1 MTDTLLEISHLSGGY
16 KKGIEILQDI
26 NLTVSR
32 GEFVAIIGLNGSG
45 KSTLGKALM
54 NLLPYR
60 SGSISFDGE
69 PVEMKKTHELS
80 RLGIK
85 MMHQGG
91 IVFPNLSVSENMRL
105 AFGRKT
111 SPVPIPSGSK
121 EQFVRHLSG
130 ALSGGERQNLAF
142 DMALANNPRLVIL
155 DEPSAGLSPAALDL
169 FYHKMGFLR
178 EQGISVILIEQ
189 NITRAIKSCDRSFL
203 MESGRLV
210 SELTGKSIKEIETIL
225 FKND

>member
-16 KKGIEILQDI
+16 KKGLEILQDI
-26 NLTVSR
+26 NLTVSQ

-60 SGSISFDGE
+60 SGSISFDGK
-69 PVEMKKTHELS
+69 PVDMKKTHELS

-105 AFGRKT
+105 ASYQRT
-111 SPVPIPSGSK
+111 SSAPTSSGSK
-121 EQFVRHLSG
+121 RLIARHFSDT
-130 ALSGGERQNLAF
+130 LSGGERQNLAF
-142 DMALANNPRLVIL
+142 SMILANNPRLVIL
-155 DEPSAGLSPAALDL
+155 DEPSAGLSPAALDF
-169 FYHKMGFLR
+169 FYHKMGLLR
-178 EQGISVILIEQ
+178 EKGISVILIEQ
-189 NITRAIKSCDRSFL
+189 NITRAIKSCNRSFL
-203 MESGRLV
+203 MESGRLA
-210 SELTGKSIKEIETIL
+210 SELTGKSINEIESIL
-225 FKND
+225 FKN